1 MCGIAGTLNLTKQH
15 PIDSE
20 LLKRMIT
27 TMRYRGPDEF
37 GIYKDADIGLGHARL
52 SIIDLSGGQ
61 QPMHNEDKSIW
72 IVFNGEIF
80 NYLEIRAELLKK
92 GHRFYTNSDTE
103 VLIHLYEE
111 KGTGMFADLN
121 GQFSFAIWDI
131 RQKSLLLARDRM
143 GIRPLFYTSVDG
155 SLIFAS
161 EIKAIFSD
169 TRVKRLIDLKGLD
182 QLFTF
187 WATVGEQSVFEGI
200 KELPAAHYLLARKET
215 IDIQRYWE
223 LDFYTPGQTK
233 ERSENEYMSE
243 LLELLKDS
251 IKLRLRADV
260 PVAAYLSGGLD
271 SSLITAL
278 VKKHF
283 NNKLETFSVS
293 FSDSNY
299 DEGAF
304 QRHMAEFLGTVHK
317 GVTCGYSDIGGIIP
331 EVVWHAEKPLIRT
344 APAPLFILSKL
355 VRQNN
360 IKVVLTG
367 EGADEILGGYDLF
380 REMKIRRFWAKHPD
394 SRLRFLLMRKLYSYI
409 PNWPKSTSAFL
420 EGFYRNH
427 LLKTDSKSYS
437 HLPRWDITSR
447 IKSLFSSDVK
457 NKLNDCKSTDNFE
470 ESFSKQFSNW
480 DSLSQAQ
487 YIEANTLLSGNLL
500 SSQGDRM
507 MMANSV
513 EGRFPFLDYRVIEF
527 CVKLPPQMKLKVM
540 NEKYLL
546 KKIAKPYL
554 PEEICNRKKQGYR
567 SPDSASFFHGKEH
580 AYVDELLSENN
591 LKKTNY
597 FDPLMVTNLV
607 KKCKTTDTSL
617 LSAKDN
623 MAIVGIITAL
633 LLHKQ
638 FIVENSRQFP
648 STPGHQNNEDI
659 VVKEVI
665 GASVIARSAKCDE
678 AI

>member
-15 PIDSE
+15 PIDTE

-27 TMRYRGPDEF
+27 SMRYRGPDEF
-37 GIYKDADIGLGHARL
+37 GIYKDGDIGLGHARL

-61 QPMHNEDKSIW
+61 QPMHNEDKSVW

-80 NYLEIRAELLKK
+80 NYLEIREALIKK
-92 GHRFYTNSDTE
+92 GHRFYTKSDTE

-111 KGTGMFADLN
+111 KGTDMFGDLN

-131 RQKSLLLARDRM
+131 RQESLLLARDRM
-143 GIRPLFYTSVDG
+143 GIRPLFYISVDG

-161 EIKAIFSD
+161 EVKAIFCD
-169 TRVKRLIDLKGLD
+169 TRVDRAIDLKGLG

-187 WATVGEQSVFEGI
+187 WSTVGEQSVFAGI
-200 KELPAAHYLLARKET
+200 KELPPAHYLVARKGT
-215 IDIQRYWE
+215 IDIKRYWE
-223 LDFYTPGQTK
+223 LDFYTPGETTVK
-233 ERSENEYMSE
+233 NEDHYASE

-304 QRHMAEFLGTVHK
+304 QRKMADFLGTEHK
-317 GVTCGYSDIGGIIP
+317 GVTCGYSDIGDIMP
-331 EVVWHAEKPLIRT
+331 QVVWHSEKPLIRT
-344 APAPLFILSKL
+344 APAPLFILAKL

-367 EGADEILGGYDLF
+367 EGADEVLGGYDLF
-380 REMKIRRFWAKHPD
+380 REMKVRRFWARYPD
-394 SRLRFLLMRKLYSYI
+394 SRLRPLLMRKLYSYI
-409 PNWPKSTSAFL
+409 PNWPKTTSAFL

-427 LLKTDSKSYS
+427 LLQTGTKSYS

-447 IKSLFSSDVK
+447 IKSLFSNRVK
-457 NKLNDCKSTDNFE
+457 NELKNLQNADNFAG
-470 ESFSKQFSNW
+470 SFPERFTRW

-487 YIEANTLLSGNLL
+487 YIEAVTLLSGNLL

-527 CVKLPPQMKLKVM
+527 CAKLPPQMKLKVM

-546 KKIAKPYL
+546 KKIAEPYL
-554 PEEICNRKKQGYR
+554 PAEICKRKKQGYR

-580 AYVDELLSENN
+580 PYVEELLSESN
-591 LKKTNY
+591 LKKTDY
-597 FDPLMVTNLV
+597 FDPIMVTNLV
-607 KKCKTTDTSL
+607 KKCKTTDTAL
-617 LSAKDN
+617 LSARDN
-623 MAIVGIITAL
+623 MAIVGIITTL
-633 LLHKQ
+633 LLHQQ
-638 FIVENSRQFP
+638 FVDGNGRQGP
-648 STPGHQNNEDI
+648 SAPGAQFDKDI

-665 GASVIARSAKCDE
+665 NE
-678 AI
+678 

>member
-1 MCGIAGTLNLTKQH
+1 MCGIAGIYNLTKQH
-15 PIDSE
+15 QIDTE

-37 GIYKDADIGLGHARL
+37 GIYKDSDIGLGHARL

-80 NYLEIRAELLKK
+80 NYLEIREELVKK
-92 GHRFYTNSDTE
+92 GHQFYTKSDTE

-111 KGTGMFADLN
+111 KGTGMFDDLN
-121 GQFSFAIWDI
+121 GQFSFAIWDT

-143 GIRPLFYTSVDG
+143 GIRPLFYTTVDG

-169 TRVKRLIDLKGLD
+169 TRVNRAFDVKGFD
-182 QLFTF
+182 QVFTF
-187 WATVGEQSVFEGI
+187 WSTISEQTVFEGI
-200 KELPAAHYLLARKET
+200 KELPPAHYLLARNGT
-215 IDIQRYWE
+215 IDIKRYWE
-223 LDFYTPGQTK
+223 LDYYTPGETQK
-233 ERSENEYMSE
+233 SNEDEYASE

-251 IKLRLRADV
+251 IMLRLRADV

-304 QRHMAEFLGTVHK
+304 QRKMADFLGTEHK
-317 GVTCGYSDIGGIIP
+317 GVTCGYSGIGEIMP
-331 EVVWHAEKPLIRT
+331 QVVWHAEKPLIRT

-380 REMKIRRFWAKHPD
+380 REMKIRRFWAKYPD
-394 SRLRFLLMRKLYSYI
+394 SRSRPLLMRKLYSYI
-409 PNWPKSTSAFL
+409 PNWPKTTSAFL

-427 LLKTDSKSYS
+427 LLKTDTKSYS

-447 IKSLFSSDVK
+447 IKSLFSREVK
-457 NKLNDCKSTDNFE
+457 NELNNCKSVDNFE
-470 ESFSKQFSNW
+470 ESFPKQFTSW

-487 YIEANTLLSGNLL
+487 YIEAATLLSGNLL

-527 CVKLPPQMKLKVM
+527 CAQLPPQMKLKVM

-554 PEEICNRKKQGYR
+554 PEEICKRKKQGYR
-567 SPDSASFFHGKEH
+567 SPDSASFFHGKQH
-580 AYVDELLSENN
+580 SYVEDLLSEDN

-623 MAIVGIITAL
+623 MAIVGVITTL

-638 FIVENSRQFP
+638 FIAENSPPCHCGER
-648 STPGHQNNEDI
+648 E
-659 VVKEVI
+659 
-665 GASVIARSAKCDE
+665 ARRSNLKRG
-678 AI
+678 